1 MDNKQQPS
9 QQEQSAQTKKLVG
22 SSAYLF
28 ATSILG
34 GVLGYAYSV
43 AMGRML
49 KPEEYGLLGALLAL
63 VPILSVPM
71 TTVNIAVTRRFSQYL
86 ALGEKSAIGAL
97 FWRVQ
102 RRLLLF
108 GAIALLV
115 FAACSVP
122 LQHVLGSPELLP
134 VLFIGL
140 NLFFVLLLP
149 IANGLAQARHRFGF
163 IAMLNVL
170 GPLAKLLGSA
180 LFVALGW
187 GVGGAALGLALATGV
202 LAATGIAYCW
212 GRLDTPWQRGGE
224 NLSLPLRDLFPVFLA
239 TLAFNLM
246 FQIDVLLAKTFLDP
260 RHAGFYAAAATLG
273 KAVMYLPSSIVVPLF
288 PMAAAGDTLKH
299 DTGHLLKKAI
309 LLTLGLTLAGAVF
322 YLLFAEPVT
331 VLLFGEPYREAARI
345 LRFYGFA
352 MVPMALVMVLEHYL
366 LAQGRLLFAYLV
378 FAATPILVG
387 GGWLWRDDPINLVW
401 LMLGVGVAIVTL
413 AVWLMRKPAST
424 PAAFPQP

>member
-1 MDNKQQPS
+1 MSEPTA
-9 QQEQSAQTKKLVG
+9 QEQAAQTRKLVG

-28 ATSILG
+28 LTSIVG

-49 KPEEYGLLGALLAL
+49 RPEEYGLLGALLAL

-71 TTVNIAVTRRFSQYL
+71 TTVNIAVTRRFSQHL
-86 ALGEKSAIGAL
+86 ALGEKAAIGAL

-102 RRLLLF
+102 TRLLLF
-108 GAIALLV
+108 GAVGLAL
-115 FAACSVP
+115 FALASVP
-122 LQHVLGSPELLP
+122 LQHMLRSPELLP

-202 LAATGIAYCW
+202 LAAVGIGYCW
-212 GRLDTPWQRGGE
+212 RRLDTPWQRPQQVPG
-224 NLSLPLRDLFPVFLA
+224 LPWRSLLPVFLA

-246 FQIDVLLAKTFLDP
+246 FQIDVLLAKSFLDP

-288 PMAAAGDTLKH
+288 PMAAAGDTLRH
-299 DTGHLLKKAI
+299 DTAHLLKKAI

-322 YLLFAEPVT
+322 YLLLAEPVT

-378 FAATPILVG
+378 FGATPILIG

-401 LMLGVGVAIVTL
+401 LMLAVGLAIVAI
-413 AVWLMRKPAST
+413 AAWLMRRRPASSA
-424 PAAFPQP
+424 AAFPQP